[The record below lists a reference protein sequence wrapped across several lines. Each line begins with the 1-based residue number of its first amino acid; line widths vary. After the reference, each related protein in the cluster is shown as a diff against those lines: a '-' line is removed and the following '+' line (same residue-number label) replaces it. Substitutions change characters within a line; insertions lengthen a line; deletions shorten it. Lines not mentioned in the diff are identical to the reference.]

1 MPRVSRVRVSVA
13 DGQDLRI
20 GRAPAGHRRRP
31 RPPRCARRGA
41 RVGEAALAGDV
52 ECHGR
57 GAFPLPWR
65 PHIGAR
71 AVSLQA
77 PSLQVGGATRI
88 ELRSEHKPG
97 NGACPCPQRQD
108 DQVAAA
114 FGGARA
120 ARSSVRARM
129 RPRWIWA
136 SNAGTVAVPKN
147 CAMVAKPRQTAHPLC
162 HGRRL
167 PLRKGESLPLRRR
180 GAGHRGFPQ
189 LNKHMG
195 AQAKP
200 GPGMTRGGSG
210 RWAECQS
217 LCGLVQD
224 LFLSRV
230 PHCTAVRRFPNA
242 MRLVENEITQPATQ
256 TPDGGVQA
264 AFTGTNYT

>member
-1 MPRVSRVRVSVA
+1 MGGGLSATLAAR
-13 DGQDLRI
+13 
-20 GRAPAGHRRRP
+20 HRR
-31 RPPRCARRGA
+31 
-41 RVGEAALAGDV
+41 AG
-52 ECHGR
+52 
-57 GAFPLPWR
+57 
-65 PHIGAR
+65 
-71 AVSLQA
+71 VSLQA

-88 ELRSEHKPG
+88 ESRSEHKPG

-230 PHCTAVRRFPNA
+230 PHCTAVRRFRMRCA
-242 MRLVENEITQPATQ
+242 LSRMRLPNLRPRPPTAESGRVHRNQLYLKMQYIARKPSFQPIFF
-256 TPDGGVQA
+256 PSS
-264 AFTGTNYT
+264 